1 MCKKKKG
8 NKLYSGLIYHK
19 VESPEYLIFKTQTS
33 REFKHFDQKV
43 LIKKKKYR
51 SRGLPKIPPTN

>member
-43 LIKKKKYR
+43 LIKKKK
-51 SRGLPKIPPTN
+51 KEI